1 MLSPNEK
8 DLYICNL
15 HNGVDHY
22 TLPQLTLARS
32 FPQPIKHNVPLQIAT
47 AFSGELIVV
56 GGDSGIVRVFNA
68 ITGNLVNSLC
78 HDPEG
83 TSPRNSVQ
91 KWCLLLIRLE
101 RDRVQA
107 VAVRTQYSHSFT
119 SAHEF

>member
-68 ITGNLVNSLC
+68 TTGNLVNSLC

-83 TSPRNSVQ
+83 TCPCSLV
-91 KWCLLLIRLE
+91 
-101 RDRVQA
+101 
-107 VAVRTQYSHSFT
+107 
-119 SAHEF
+119 